1 MMNLNNTKRIYLGA
15 VVAVVILTSLLF
27 LLPRSGILITAYI
40 FAIAG
45 LAGFTLALHWAS
57 CRRQGLYVT
66 TAAVPLLIFNY
77 LVFDLILGTL
87 VVAAYHFNIFR
98 MSVGWFIF
106 AELLLAGIFIWKLLA
121 LDAGKEKIEEV
132 EVRVQEKSS
141 GWRQM
146 CLKIS
151 NISLEADAGMIKDIT
166 AVRDAMRYADP
177 MSDDRLQE
185 IEECISAKIDALSEN
200 VKKHDSAQIAG
211 ICSELLRMIRQ
222 RSEMC
227 KLYKQC

>member
-15 VVAVVILTSLLF
+15 VVAVVILTALLF
-27 LLPRSGILITAYI
+27 LLPLHGVLITAYV

-151 NISLEADAGMIKDIT
+151 NISLEADAGMIKDIA

-177 MSDDRLQE
+177 VTEPELTE
-185 IEECISAKIDALSEN
+185 IETAIEKNITRLSSAIQAGDNETTRKISGEILL
-200 VKKHDSAQIAG
+200 QIK
-211 ICSELLRMIRQ
+211 Q
-222 RSEMC
+222 RSEIT
-227 KLYKQC
+227 KSLK

>member
-121 LDAGKEKIEEV
+121 LDAGREMIEAQEVKIREKTSRWKEFEIELSNLHLLADREV
-132 EVRVQEKSS
+132 KNAIGEV
-141 GWRQM
+141 
-146 CLKIS
+146 
-151 NISLEADAGMIKDIT
+151 KD
-166 AVRDAMRYADP
+166 AVRFSDP
-177 MSDDRLQE
+177 VSDSHLAE
-185 IEECISAKIDALSEN
+185 IEEKIAAAIVQLGDL
-200 VKKHDSAQIAG
+200 VKNHQNSDIPAHCQQLQTNIK
-211 ICSELLRMIRQ
+211 IRNTQ
-222 RSEMC
+222 CRSH
-227 KLYKQC
+227 K